1 MNYGRKLMLASI
13 VKIYLKGKRFGSS
26 ITCNVKL
33 SIKFTKKSFKPGD
46 ELNKRKH

>member
-13 VKIYLKGKRFGSS
+13 VKIYLKGKRFGS
-26 ITCNVKL
+26 CNVKL
-33 SIKFTKKSFKPGD
+33 SVKFTKKSFKPGD